1 MHAFR
6 YEITFQWT
14 GTSSI
19 DVIRHGLHSFALL
32 SSLFLNKL
40 LYTKVAHCFE
50 IRNSPVIR
58 SNKSPVRNQRKQE
71 PINE

>member
-1 MHAFR
+1 MHVFR

-14 GTSSI
+14 GTSSV
-19 DVIRHGLHSFALL
+19 DVIRQRFTFLRFIEQS
-32 SSLFLNKL
+32 FLNKL